1 MSRFVFSDPA
11 KLRVYPSGG
20 IRAAWIGASPSFR
33 GAFWLL
39 ASGGMLAAM
48 SVVIRICAKEQHP
61 FEIVFFRNMFSL
73 PMIWCWLQPNLGR
86 TLRSPVKIGF
96 YTLRAAISLLSI
108 LAWFYAVTVLPLST
122 ATAVNFT
129 TPLFATIGAIMI
141 LGESANVRRWLT
153 IVIGFVG
160 VIVVLHPGGELI
172 RGDAWIV
179 LVSAAASGMSIVTV
193 KFLSR
198 TETPEAI
205 VAYFTLLL
213 LPMSLVPAL
222 FVWTWPSALTL
233 LWLLVLAVMAT
244 LAQLFATRA
253 YALADAGYLAPF
265 EFGRLVFAVALGY
278 LFFSEQTSLGTWLG
292 GGLIAIAAAS
302 ALRWRGAQIEPRRL
316 DNVTS

>member
-1 MSRFVFSDPA
+1 MNRFVFPDPA
-11 KLRVYPSGG
+11 KLRGYPSGG
-20 IRAAWIGASPSFR
+20 IRAAWIGASPSLR

-39 ASGGMLAAM
+39 VSGGMLAAM
-48 SVVIRICAKEQHP
+48 SVVIRICARELHP
-61 FEIVFFRNMFSL
+61 FEIVFFRNLFSL
-73 PMIWCWLQPNLGR
+73 FMIWFWLQPNLGR
-86 TLRSPVKIGF
+86 TIRSPAKIGL

-122 ATAVNFT
+122 ATAINFT

-233 LWLLVLAVMAT
+233 LWLLLLAVMAT

-265 EFGRLVFAVALGY
+265 EFGRLVFAVTLGY
-278 LFFSEQTSLGTWLG
+278 LFFSEQTSLATWLG
-292 GGLIAIAAAS
+292 GGLIAIAAAN
-302 ALRWRGAQIEPRRL
+302 ALRNGKPSRGVV